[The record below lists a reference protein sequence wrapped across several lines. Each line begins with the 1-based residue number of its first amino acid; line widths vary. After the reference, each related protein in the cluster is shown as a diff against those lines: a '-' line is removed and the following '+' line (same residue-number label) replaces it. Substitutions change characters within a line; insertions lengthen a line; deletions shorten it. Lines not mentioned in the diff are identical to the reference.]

1 MNFVSDGKDKGSTF
15 SFVLPLYAS
24 TSNGIDLTYPAVA
37 VESDTME
44 VIYIDPTN
52 YGDLE
57 AGFNTERE
65 IQTLPLTLQSNLHQ
79 PQSSTTA
86 FSHRNEPILTP
97 RGHQDDASER
107 VEAIDESPQQEHKA
121 TTPRGSRSPFRRI
134 IFMIS

>member
-15 SFVLPLYAS
+15 SFVFPLYAS

-37 VESDTME
+37 VESDAME

-65 IQTLPLTLQSNLHQ
+65 ILALQSNLHQ

-134 IFMIS
+134 ILMIS